1 MAHLLGSQSCMDSLR
16 KDITDLQGAIVD
28 VFSRAGAV
36 RFPSWKYPDQVSC
49 DLDLVSLLEHYD
61 HVEGNPEFTQLSHV
75 VLLELV
81 IDRLL
86 LLLQSFTSY
95 TDNITSNELIP
106 MPREVGPCMSI
117 GLTVRR
123 YWTSMLRLGQLYRQS
138 LTEKT
143 KQEDSPVLLDQ
154 SEAAENHHPVS
165 PKPKASRGG
174 ENEAT
179 EAPTLSPPASCSV
192 TPEFPD
198 PCSAKDTSPPGHLAS
213 AASPAATCSVHAQT
227 IDTALIPCDACG
239 SVQRSLWEV
248 SKAIIS
254 LCASQNLPSSLGKF
268 QHLLQETMGLQ
279 PMSALDLSYWAA
291 EQSKDLSRI
300 NKHLAALLQAVSPMR
315 VQLEEAERLKQQ
327 LEQQVEELGRELQE
341 ERAEQ
346 QQRQLDAQQHWAG
359 KEQEQEQ
366 ALAQLEGEKQA
377 LLSETTLLKK
387 TVDTLMEELKQNRDT
402 VQDLEA
408 KKQQMLEDMNHMVK
422 KSEVKQLEAR
432 VQLLTGRLENASQQF
447 GWASTELD
455 KEKAKVDSMIR
466 HQESLQA
473 KQRALLQQL
482 DSLDREREELR
493 TSLEEAEMQQANLE
507 SQLQAVCGDKEHVE
521 VQLKAQQELL
531 QSLQQEK
538 QDLERVTEDLQVTI
552 CKLNKSIQELKERE
566 RLLVAFPDLHVPSQ
580 AQFESSGNVAEDM
593 ERQVQANDIRIRVLE
608 EENGRLRAT
617 LAKLKEVAQQ
627 GGLKLVPEAQLWS
640 SPSKGTQTGTISH
653 SRRPSPGHLSSSGAR
668 RERPASTRPSS
679 ESSLSGRASRLP
691 PGRPS
696 ALPAQK
702 CPRSPL
708 TITGSS
714 KASGS
719 TSIAYMELRGKG
731 SGKHN
736 LAGSAHQLR

>member
-1 MAHLLGSQSCMDSLR
+1 
-16 KDITDLQGAIVD
+16 
-28 VFSRAGAV
+28 
-36 RFPSWKYPDQVSC
+36 
-49 DLDLVSLLEHYD
+49 
-61 HVEGNPEFTQLSHV
+61 
-75 VLLELV
+75 
-81 IDRLL
+81 
-86 LLLQSFTSY
+86 
-95 TDNITSNELIP
+95 
-106 MPREVGPCMSI
+106 
-117 GLTVRR
+117 
-123 YWTSMLRLGQLYRQS
+123 
-138 LTEKT
+138 
-143 KQEDSPVLLDQ
+143 
-154 SEAAENHHPVS
+154 
-165 PKPKASRGG
+165 
-174 ENEAT
+174 
-179 EAPTLSPPASCSV
+179 
-192 TPEFPD
+192 
-198 PCSAKDTSPPGHLAS
+198 
-213 AASPAATCSVHAQT
+213 
-227 IDTALIPCDACG
+227 
-239 SVQRSLWEV
+239 
-248 SKAIIS
+248 
-254 LCASQNLPSSLGKF
+254 
-268 QHLLQETMGLQ
+268 
-279 PMSALDLSYWAA
+279 
-291 EQSKDLSRI
+291 
-300 NKHLAALLQAVSPMR
+300 
-315 VQLEEAERLKQQ
+315 
-327 LEQQVEELGRELQE
+327 
-341 ERAEQ
+341 
-346 QQRQLDAQQHWAG
+346 
-359 KEQEQEQ
+359 
-366 ALAQLEGEKQA
+366 
-377 LLSETTLLKK
+377 
-387 TVDTLMEELKQNRDT
+387 MEELKQNRDT